1 MHEIGFIRDLAVVM
15 IVAGAATILFQ
26 RLRQPVLLGYI
37 LAGVLIGPHTPGML
51 VDDPRAIDDISNL
64 GVVLLMFTLGLEFS
78 VRKLREVGIGVLAV
92 AVGEVGLMLWI
103 GYGLGG
109 LFGWTGMDA
118 LFLGAIISLSS
129 TMVATRT
136 LAEGGQRQRPFAQ
149 LVVGLLVAEDMLAI
163 VMLTL
168 LTAVAI
174 GGSVQ
179 AEAAFTLI
187 GHLGL
192 FVVVGMILGLLLLPR
207 LVDYVAGFGRDET
220 LLVSVLGICFGA
232 SLLAAWMGF
241 SVALGAF
248 LAGAVV
254 AESRSVGRV
263 LRLIEPLRDMFAALF
278 FVAIGLKID
287 PAMLLQYALP
297 ALLIAAV
304 VIVGKTLAC
313 SLGIFVVGHDAR
325 TALRSGLG
333 MAQIGEFSFVIATLG
348 LSLGVISSFIY
359 PIAVAV
365 SVLCMA
371 ASPYLTRS
379 AGGLANGLRRVT
391 PRSVQLLASSYSG
404 WLENLKPF
412 NENAAIAA
420 IFRRLLWH
428 IAINIL
434 LVVTLFMI
442 GAYVNAHNWGWFSIF
457 GIHRDLRHTLIWA
470 CALFLSLP
478 MLIAIYR
485 KAEALG
491 MLLAE
496 IGIRERFA
504 GSYTQA
510 IRNVLARV
518 IPLAT
523 LLALALLVSALG
535 STILPP
541 RGIALSL
548 IVLGVVLAIVLWRG
562 LVRMHARLQAA
573 LKETLDKPVPPK
585 PEPSRDDR
593 S

>member
-15 IVAGAATILFQ
+15 LVGGATTTVVQ
-26 RLRQPVLLGYI
+26 RLHQPVLLGYI
-37 LAGVLIGPHTPGML
+37 LAGVLIGPHAPGML
-51 VDDPRAIDDISNL
+51 VADPRAIDDISNL

-92 AVGEVGLMLWI
+92 AVGEVGVMLWAGI
-103 GYGLGG
+103 GAGQLLG
-109 LFGWTGMDA
+109 WKGMDA

-136 LAEGGQRQRPFAQ
+136 LAENSQQQQPFAKP
-149 LVVGLLVAEDMLAI
+149 VVGLLVAEDLLAI

-168 LTAVAI
+168 LTAIAI
-174 GGSVQ
+174 GGSTL
-179 AEAAFTLI
+179 AETAFTLI

-192 FVVVGMILGLLLLPR
+192 FVVVMMILGLLLLPR

-241 SVALGAF
+241 SMALGAF

-263 LRLIEPLRDMFAALF
+263 LQLVEPLRDMFAALF

-287 PAMLLQYALP
+287 PAMLWQYALP
-297 ALLIAAV
+297 ALAIAAV

-313 SLGIFVVGHDAR
+313 GLGVFLVGHEAR
-325 TALRSGLG
+325 ASFRAGLS

-348 LSLGVISSFIY
+348 LSLGVISNFLY

-365 SVLCMA
+365 SVVCMA
-371 ASPYLTRS
+371 ASPYLNRS
-379 AGGLANGLRRVT
+379 ADGLADRLRRIT
-391 PRSVQLLASSYSG
+391 PRSVRLLAASYSG
-404 WLENLKPF
+404 WLENLVPV
-412 NENAAIAA
+412 NENSALAAV
-420 IFRRLLWH
+420 FRRLLWH
-428 IAINIL
+428 IGINVL
-434 LVVTLFMI
+434 LVVTLFVI
-442 GAYVNAHNWGWFSIF
+442 GAYLNAHNWSWFSML
-457 GIHRDLRHTLIWA
+457 GIDRDLRHTLIWA
-470 CALFLSLP
+470 GALFLSLP
-478 MLIAIYR
+478 MLIAVYR

-496 IGIRERFA
+496 IGIRERLA

-523 LLALALLVSALG
+523 LLALGLLVSALG
-535 STILPP
+535 SAILPP
-541 RGIALSL
+541 RGIAITLA
-548 IVLGVVLAIVLWRG
+548 VLGVVLAVVSWRG
-562 LVRMHARLQAA
+562 LVRIHARLQAA
-573 LKETLDKPVPPK
+573 LKETLEK
-585 PEPSRDDR
+585 PEPPPGGSGPT
-593 S
+593 

>member
-1 MHEIGFIRDLAVVM
+1 V
-15 IVAGAATILFQ
+15 
-26 RLRQPVLLGYI
+26 GYI
-37 LAGVLIGPHTPGML
+37 LAGVLIGPHTPGVL
-51 VDDPRAIDDISNL
+51 VADPQAIDDISNL

-78 VRKLREVGIGVLAV
+78 VRKLREVGVGVLAV
-92 AVGEVGLMLWI
+92 AVAEVGLMLWI
-103 GYGLGG
+103 GVGIGG
-109 LFGWTGMDA
+109 LFGWKGMDA
-118 LFLGAIISLSS
+118 LFLGAIIALSS

-136 LAEGGQRQRPFAQ
+136 LSESGQRQQSFAK
-149 LVVGLLVAEDMLAI
+149 LVIGLLVAEDMLTI

-168 LTAVAI
+168 LTAIAI

-179 AEAAFTLI
+179 AQTAFTLV
-187 GHLGL
+187 GHLSL
-192 FVVVGMILGLLLLPR
+192 FMVAGMILGLLLLPR

-232 SLLAAWMGF
+232 SLLAVWMGF

-263 LRLIEPLRDMFAALF
+263 LRLVKPLRDMFAALF

-287 PAMLLQYALP
+287 PTMLLPYALP

-304 VIVGKTLAC
+304 VIVGKTLTC
-313 SLGIFVVGHDAR
+313 SLGIFIVGHDAR
-325 TALRSGLG
+325 TALRSGLS

-348 LSLGVISSFIY
+348 LSLGVISKFIY

-379 AGGLANGLRRVT
+379 ADRLATGLRWVT
-391 PRSVQLLASSYSG
+391 PRSIRLLATSYSG
-404 WLENLKPF
+404 WLENLKPV
-412 NENAAIAA
+412 NENAALAA

-428 IAINIL
+428 IAINVL

-442 GAYVNAHNWGWFSIF
+442 GAYVNSHNWDWFSML
-457 GIHRDLRHTLIWA
+457 GIGRDLRHTLIWA

-478 MLIAIYR
+478 ILTAVYR

-496 IGIRERFA
+496 LGISERFA
-504 GSYTQA
+504 GSYTQS
-510 IRNVLARV
+510 IRLVLARV

-523 LLALALLVSALG
+523 LLGLALLVSVLG

-541 RGIALSL
+541 RGVALSL
-548 IVLGVVLAIVLWRG
+548 VLLGLVLAVALWRG
-562 LVRMHARLQAA
+562 LVQMHARLQAA
-573 LKETLDKPVPPK
+573 LKETLDKPDTPDNGPG
-585 PEPSRDDR
+585 
-593 S
+593 

>member
-15 IVAGAATILFQ
+15 IVAGATTILFQ

-103 GYGLGG
+103 GYGIGG

-136 LAEGGQRQRPFAQ
+136 LAEGGQRQQPFAQ

-297 ALLIAAV
+297 VLLIAAV
-304 VIVGKTLAC
+304 VIIGKTLAC
-313 SLGIFVVGHDAR
+313 SLGIFVVGHDVR

-348 LSLGVISSFIY
+348 LSLGVISPFIY

-404 WLENLKPF
+404 WLENLKPV

-442 GAYVNAHNWGWFSIF
+442 GAYVNGHSWGWFAVF

-510 IRNVLARV
+510 IRNVLARI
-518 IPLAT
+518 IPLVT

-548 IVLGVVLAIVLWRG
+548 MVLGVLLAVVLWRG
-562 LVRMHARLQAA
+562 LVKMHARLQAA
-573 LKETLDKPVPPK
+573 LKETLDKPG
-585 PEPSRDDR
+585 PS
-593 S
+593 

>member
-1 MHEIGFIRDLAVVM
+1 MHEIGFIRDLAIVM
-15 IVAGAATILFQ
+15 LVAGATTILFQ

-37 LAGVLIGPHTPGML
+37 LAGVLIGPHTPGTL
-51 VDDPRAIDDISNL
+51 VADPRAIDDISNL

-92 AVGEVGLMLWI
+92 AVLEVGLMLWI
-103 GYGLGG
+103 GVGLGS
-109 LFGWTGMDA
+109 LFGWKGIDA
-118 LFLGAIISLSS
+118 LFLGAIIALSS

-136 LAEGGQRQRPFAQ
+136 LKESGRQGQPFAK
-149 LVVGLLVAEDMLAI
+149 LVVGLLVAEDVLTI

-174 GGSVQ
+174 GGTVH
-179 AEAAFTLI
+179 ADAAFALI

-254 AESRSVGRV
+254 AEARSVGRV
-263 LRLIEPLRDMFAALF
+263 LHLIEPLRDMFAALF

-287 PAMLLQYALP
+287 PAMLWQYALP

-313 SLGIFVVGHDAR
+313 GFGILALGHDAR
-325 TALRSGLG
+325 TALRSGLS

-348 LSLGVISSFIY
+348 LSLGAISNFLY

-371 ASPYLTRS
+371 ISPYLSRS
-379 AGGLANGLRRVT
+379 ADRLADGLAHVT
-391 PRSVQLLASSYSG
+391 PRSLRFLADSYSG
-404 WLENLKPF
+404 WLENLKPV
-412 NENAAIAA
+412 NENAVLAA
-420 IFRRLLWH
+420 MLRRLLWH
-428 IAINIL
+428 IAVNVL
-434 LVVTLFMI
+434 LVVTLFVI
-442 GAYVNAHNWGWFSIF
+442 GAYVNAHSWGWFTQF

-478 MLIAIYR
+478 MLIAVYR

-496 IGIRERFA
+496 LGIRERFA
-504 GSYTQA
+504 GGYTQA
-510 IRNVLARV
+510 IRNVLARM

-523 LLALALLVSALG
+523 LFALALLVGALG
-535 STILPP
+535 SAILPP
-541 RGIALSL
+541 LGVALSL
-548 IVLGVVLAIVLWRG
+548 LVAVVVLAVVLWRT
-562 LVRMHARLQAA
+562 LVKLHARLQAA
-573 LKETLDKPVPPK
+573 LKETLDKPEPP
-585 PEPSRDDR
+585 EHGNSV
-593 S
+593 